1 MPSFTRFHSNVSTG
15 TGALTRAWLYVAT
28 AALALVIALGTAF
41 VLFSNYHD
49 TLRQEQTNLRNLSI
63 AFSAQTMSAIRG
75 LDQLLD
81 GERDNYLARRPS
93 PAGSPGAPPLSVLPA
108 VHRHVLGVALFDQSG
123 AQLAG
128 QPMAAPTGANAPAL
142 AEDGSVA
149 VDISDINPTTGRGV
163 LRLARPLMDA
173 GGRRIG
179 TMIGRIDTAYF
190 IQLYSEV
197 MLGVGGSVTLMHQNG
212 VMLVRGPVLPQVT
225 GRSFADTPLFKAQL
239 PAADN
244 GAFEANS
251 PTHQARRI
259 YGYNKVPVYPLVV
272 ITGMNKGDALT
283 FWYERVATA
292 TALLLLTMLSLG
304 ALAWRVA
311 RDSARQA
318 ALIAQLA
325 ASQARLAKS
334 ADYLG
339 GILRG
344 IGNPVHVVD
353 RNRRFVLV
361 NDAYCRFA
369 GKQREELIDRH
380 ETAALDAAEAG
391 ERTQTC
397 ALVLQ
402 GASEVV
408 AEIEIPNA
416 AGERRTLISLTS
428 RLISENNEAQIVC
441 VYTDITERKRAEV
454 RLAYLADFD
463 LLTALPNQ
471 ARFRRTLAGEVDA
484 AAGAGDCLGVMVLS
498 LERLQEIIDL
508 MGHAAGDTVL
518 RQVAD
523 LLREL
528 APGGVPARVM
538 SNQFALL
545 VKGQVDR
552 PALER
557 LAAGLLAALSGAFAV
572 GQRDFYLGPAIG
584 IAYFP
589 DNGACG
595 EELFRRADIAR
606 HRAGAEGHHAIQ
618 FFSESSH
625 LVLDERLT
633 IESELRQALVRNEL
647 RLVYQPKVDIASG
660 LIIGFEAL
668 LRWTNPALGIVAPV
682 RFIPIAESTDLIV
695 PIGAWVVAQVCK
707 QIGAWQQSLDCQVK
721 VAVNLS
727 PRQFHQPDLISMLSR
742 CLAASGIA
750 ASSLELEI
758 TESTV
763 MSKAEDVDV
772 LLREIRALGMSLS
785 IDDFGTGYSSL
796 AYLKRFPVQCLKIDR
811 AFIRDLGHDED
822 SQAIVRT
829 INSLCHG
836 LKMTVVAEGVETT
849 AQLDLLRELDC
860 HAYQG
865 FLFSRPVEAGEV
877 CAMLEANLA
886 AVSACADSR

>member
-1 MPSFTRFHSNVSTG
+1 MPPFTCPFPHAIPGTG
-15 TGALTRAWLYVAT
+15 TLTRLRLYVAT
-28 AALALVIALGTAF
+28 AALLAVIALGTAF
-41 VLFSNYHD
+41 VLVGNYHD

-63 AFSAQTMSAIRG
+63 AFSAQTMSALRT

-81 GERDNYLARRPS
+81 GEREDYLASRPIPS
-93 PAGSPGAPPLSVLPA
+93 ARPGAPPLSALPA
-108 VHRHVLGVALFDQSG
+108 VHRHVLGVALFDNSG
-123 AQLAG
+123 AQLSG
-128 QPMAAPTGANAPAL
+128 QPMAAPAIAEASAL
-142 AEDGSVA
+142 AGDGSVA
-149 VDISDINPTTGRGV
+149 VGIGELNPTSGRGV
-163 LRLARPLMDA
+163 LRLARPLLDA
-173 GGRRIG
+173 GGDRIG
-179 TMIGRIDTAYF
+179 TMVACIDTAYF
-190 IQLYSEV
+190 IALYNEV
-197 MLGVGGSVTLMHQNG
+197 MLGVGGSVTLMHQDG
-212 VMLVRGPVLPQVT
+212 AMLVRGPVLPQAT
-225 GRSFADTPLFKAQL
+225 GRSFAGTPLFTTQL

-244 GAFEANS
+244 GGFEADS
-251 PTHQARRI
+251 PTHPLRRI
-259 YGYNKVPVYPLVV
+259 YGYSKVPAYPLVI
-272 ITGMNKGDALT
+272 ITGMDRADALA
-283 FWYERVATA
+283 FWYERLATA
-292 TALLLLTMLSLG
+292 AALLLLTMLSLG

-311 RDSARQA
+311 RDAARQA

-325 ASQARLAKS
+325 ASQARLARS

-339 GILRG
+339 GILDA

-361 NDAYCRFA
+361 NEAYCRYT
-369 GKQREELIDRH
+369 GKRREALIGRH
-380 ETAALDAAEAG
+380 ETAALDVAEAG

-402 GASEVV
+402 GAGEVA

-428 RLISENNEAQIVC
+428 RLPSENNEAHIVC

-463 LLTALPNQ
+463 LLTALPNL
-471 ARFRRTLAGEVDA
+471 ARFRRTLAAGVDA

-508 MGHAAGDTVL
+508 TGHAAGDAVL
-518 RQVAD
+518 RQLAD
-523 LLREL
+523 MLREL
-528 APGGVPARVM
+528 APGGAPARVM

-545 VKGQVDR
+545 VRGQGDR
-552 PALER
+552 QALER
-557 LAAGLLAALSGAFAV
+557 YAAGLLAALSCAFAV
-572 GQRDFYLGPAIG
+572 GQRDFYLAPAIG

-589 DNGACG
+589 DDGACG

-606 HRAGAEGHHAIQ
+606 HRAGAEGHHPIQ
-618 FFSESSH
+618 FFSESSR
-625 LVLDERLT
+625 LVLDERLK
-633 IESELRQALVRNEL
+633 IESELRQALARNEL
-647 RLVYQPKVDIASG
+647 RLVYQPKVDIVSG

-668 LRWTNPALGIVAPV
+668 LRWTSPALGVVTPV
-682 RFIPIAESTDLIV
+682 RFIPIAESTGLIV
-695 PIGAWVVAQVCK
+695 PIGAWVVAQVCQ
-707 QIGAWQQSLDCQVK
+707 QISAWQQTLKRQVK

-727 PRQFHQPDLISMLSR
+727 PRQFHQPDLIPMLSR

-763 MSKAEDVDV
+763 MSKADDVDV
-772 LLREIRALGMSLS
+772 LMHEIRALGMRLS

-822 SQAIVRT
+822 SLAIVRT
-829 INSLCHG
+829 IINLCHG
-836 LKMTVVAEGVETT
+836 LKMTVVAEGVETP
-849 AQLDLLRELDC
+849 AQLDLLREMDC

-877 CAMLEANLA
+877 CAMVEANLA
-886 AVSACADSR
+886 AVSACTDFR